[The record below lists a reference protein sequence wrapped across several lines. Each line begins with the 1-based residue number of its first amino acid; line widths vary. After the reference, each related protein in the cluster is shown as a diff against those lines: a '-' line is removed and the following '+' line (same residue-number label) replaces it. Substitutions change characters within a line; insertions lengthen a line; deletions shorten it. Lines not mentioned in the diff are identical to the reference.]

1 MACIVGEV
9 EARPDGRL
17 STLGS
22 CFMTVF
28 VMATGLLCAHLALAQ
43 FLLLLGEESTRRLVP
58 FALGG

>member
-1 MACIVGEV
+1 MACITGEAVGES
-9 EARPDGRL
+9 DGRL

-22 CFMTVF
+22 CFMTAL

-43 FLLLLGEESTRRLVP
+43 FALLLGEETTRRLAP